1 MFVVYMFG
9 QFGFEFEFECDCDCD
24 GVVDEPDEPDEDDD
38 FPLAAFA
45 IAAPPTA
52 IAATT
57 TTAASVFCIRVI
69 NQSPP
74 SRSPVSFESTAARCE
89 NAVNHRKTS

>member
-1 MFVVYMFG
+1 MFG
-9 QFGFEFEFECDCDCD
+9 QFEFEFGLEFDCE
-24 GVVDEPDEPDEDDD
+24 GVVTVDEPPDEPDEDDD

-57 TTAASVFCIRVI
+57 TTAASVFCIRVT

-74 SRSPVSFESTAARCE
+74 SRSPVTFESTAARCE
-89 NAVNHRKTS
+89 NAVSRRKSS